1 MEKDVVVTSMPL
13 YEVKLY
19 LGSVDSVHDDD
30 NRISRLTWEKET
42 LVASI
47 GVFQE
52 IYKGT
57 TIPVRITNTT
67 FVSDGY
73 VEDGW
78 EIAAISYPRT
88 NHTHKQTL
96 DFMLDLAEHLLERFG
111 QNRVCVLDLRSHHQ
125 MFGKTYMIE
134 RGGSE

>member
-57 TIPVRITNTT
+57 TIPVVIRVIYPNRIGLVVNKKRN
-67 FVSDGY
+67 S
-73 VEDGW
+73 
-78 EIAAISYPRT
+78 SRT
-88 NHTHKQTL
+88 RL
-96 DFMLDLAEHLLERFG
+96 
-111 QNRVCVLDLRSHHQ
+111 
-125 MFGKTYMIE
+125 
-134 RGGSE
+134 